1 MEYQVFGGL
10 KLRKS
15 APELADDAADAVVQ
29 PRRRDDTA
37 PRRHVFLRQ
46 TMPPSDPVVLEVER
60 RRSGAK

>member
-15 APELADDAADAVVQ
+15 APEVVDDASDAVVQ
-29 PRRRDDTA
+29 PRKRDETA

-46 TMPPSDPVVLEVER
+46 TMPPSDPVVREVER
-60 RRSGAK
+60 RRSGGE